1 MTDVRL
7 LFVSDLYSPSG
18 GAITPLCAE
27 LASRGHRIWLLAG
40 SDEFAGRRTQVARR
54 TAGSMELRLVPYRWG
69 GGSGEV
75 LRFVLRIRRAARR
88 LADEVAF
95 DAVCLNHPLSALGV
109 LLGSSFSGSVRTYC
123 LHSPWPEEWAVANPC
138 PGLLTHPLGWLK
150 YQANVPP
157 RRALEDC
164 LLRRCHAYMV
174 LSRFMRN
181 RLLRCHPRIA
191 TERVRLIPG
200 GTDTL
205 RFSSEGGK
213 AAARRRLGLPLRR
226 PVLLTVRRLVARM
239 GLDALLQALPAVLE
253 AVPNAL
259 LLVGGTGPLRPRLEE
274 LSARLG
280 TEAAV
285 RFLGHVASEQLPLYY
300 RAADLFVLPT
310 RSLEGFGL
318 VTIEALASGTPVVG
332 TPVGGTVEILTG
344 LDPGLLAADASPAAL
359 AERVTWW
366 LRHRA
371 ELRALSR
378 RCRRFALEHYSVGG
392 MADRMERWFEELSSG
407 RPLIRVVRPAG
418 EKQGLKAS

>member
-75 LRFVLRIRRAARR
+75 LRFVLGIRRAARR

-109 LLGSSFSGSVRTYC
+109 LLGSSFPGSVRTYC
-123 LHSPWPEEWAVANPC
+123 LHSPWPEEWAVENPR
-138 PGLLTHPLGWLK
+138 PGFLAHPLGWLK
-150 YQANVPP
+150 HQANVAP

-174 LSRFMRN
+174 LSRFMRS

-191 TERVRLIPG
+191 AERVRLIPG
-200 GTDTL
+200 GTDTR
-205 RFSSEGGK
+205 RFSPEGGK

-253 AVPNAL
+253 AVPKAL

-285 RFLGHVASEQLPLYY
+285 RFLGHVPSEQLPLYY

-366 LRHRA
+366 LTHRA

-378 RCRRFALEHYSVGG
+378 RCRRFALEHYSVGRV
-392 MADRMERWFEELSSG
+392 ADRMERWFEELSSG
-407 RPLIRVVRPAG
+407 RPPAG
-418 EKQGLKAS
+418 VEQGPNAS